1 MAQVGGVGV
10 YDLGQED
17 FISFPR
23 SSLSL
28 SHKKTPGGWVSLFA
42 PPAVTLSGALSNLP
56 VIRQCCQ
63 VHCIL
68 LLDCCYANDELGL
81 ILNPVVKPEFNNVFH
96 KIASYASQ
104 AGWS

>member
-17 FISFPR
+17 FISFLR
-23 SSLSL
+23 LSLSL
-28 SHKKTPGGWVSLFA
+28 TQKDSGWVGEPFYPTSCDPIRCPQQ
-42 PPAVTLSGALSNLP
+42 PPRDKIVLSSPLHPSS
-56 VIRQCCQ
+56 
-63 VHCIL
+63 H
-68 LLDCCYANDELGL
+68 CCYANDELGL